1 MTNRLPNVPRP
12 GVSRSGPIR
21 AVWIWLLM
29 ASLLIVRRS
38 EAAGAPVD
46 FNRQIR
52 PILAEHC
59 YQCHGPD
66 EAKRK
71 AGLRLDQPE
80 GAAQRLKSGVRAVV
94 PGRAAESR
102 LLEVITSAD
111 PDEHMPP
118 ASTGKQLSA
127 DQVSVLR
134 RWIEEGATWRGH
146 WAYQPIAD
154 PEPPAVKQ
162 AGWGRNG
169 IDAFVLARLE
179 SEGLAP
185 SPEAD
190 RRTLLR
196 RVTLDL
202 TGLPPTVDEVD
213 AFLADGSAGAYE
225 TLVDRLLSSQAYG
238 ERMAV
243 PWLDLAR
250 FADSDGY
257 HADAPRS
264 MWQYR
269 DWVIQAFNA
278 NQPFDRFVV
287 DQLAGDLLPAPT
299 LDQRVATAFNRNGM
313 SSTEGGADPDEYL
326 NKYVTDRVNTFG
338 TVFLGSS
345 IQCAECHNHKYDPFT
360 QREYY
365 QLYDFFNRIPEKGLD
380 SDPAP
385 PFIQVPTA
393 RQASDLKALQA
404 SVQGLETRHAALL
417 SDPRRDWQD
426 AQAAWEEAWAAGGAG
441 GTGGPD
447 GLRLGPW
454 RRVGPFAEADGKAAF
469 QRDFGPE
476 KQAFAPDAFFGDDRK
491 AWVVEAGWKDGAIQ
505 ALSSDLG
512 STYLHRILTTSQ
524 VRTQALFFGSDDGL
538 KVWLNGR
545 EILAKDISR
554 GVAANQDE
562 VQAALRE
569 GENHLLLKVVNR
581 GGASGFYFA
590 TDREA
595 GDPKAVALREIARL
609 PADRRSEAQARE
621 LREHYRTTRIPEV
634 KELGERLTAERK
646 RRDDLNRSIPT
657 LRVMDDLKE
666 GRPSHIRVRG
676 DYRSK
681 GERVTADVPTS
692 CLPPARYASG
702 TNRLDLARWLVDPA
716 HPLTARVAVNRFWA
730 MFFPN
735 PIVRTANEVGT
746 NGQPPTHPEL
756 LDWLARRFIDDG
768 WDVKAQLRRI
778 VLSATYR
785 QASRVTPELQR
796 RDPENLLLA
805 RGPRFRLPAEM
816 LRDNAL
822 AVSGL
827 ISKRI
832 GGVSVRPYQPPG
844 LWEEKMFA
852 GNSYQV
858 GQGEDLYRR
867 SLYTL
872 WKRTVPN
879 PTLQTFDAPDRAL
892 CTVQRPSTCTP
903 LQAFVTLNDVTYL
916 EAARFFAARILRE
929 VPGRAPEPRL
939 EFAMKA
945 LLARPPSDRERVALK
960 ALLDDLLE
968 TYSRDLPAA
977 EAITRI
983 GQGPR
988 NATVPV
994 AELAAWTGVA
1004 SALLNLDEAVTR
1016 E

>member
-1 MTNRLPNVPRP
+1 
-12 GVSRSGPIR
+12 
-21 AVWIWLLM
+21 M

-202 TGLPPTVDEVD
+202 TGLPPTVEEVD
-213 AFLADGSAGAYE
+213 AFLADASAGAYE

-393 RQASDLKALQA
+393 RQASDLKALQG

-417 SDPRRDWQD
+417 SDPRRDWQA

-441 GTGGPD
+441 GSGGPD

-476 KQAFAPDAFFGDDRK
+476 KQAFAPDAVFGDDRK
-491 AWVVEAGWKDGAIQ
+491 AWVVEAGWKDGAVQ

-512 STYLHRILTTSQ
+512 ATYLHRILTASQ

-735 PIVRTANEVGT
+735 PIVRTANEFGT

-939 EFAMKA
+939 DFAMKA
-945 LLARPPSDRERVALK
+945 LLARPPSDRERAALK

>member
-1 MTNRLPNVPRP
+1 MTSRTSNTLRP
-12 GVSRSGPIR
+12 GVFRDRPFPL
-21 AVWIWLLM
+21 AVVWIGILCRMVLV
-29 ASLLIVRRS
+29 SLG
-38 EAAGAPVD
+38 APGAPVD
-46 FNRQIR
+46 FNRQVR
-52 PILAEHC
+52 PILVEHC
-59 YQCHGPD
+59 YPCHGPD

-94 PGRAAESR
+94 PGRTAESR
-102 LLEVITSAD
+102 LLGVITSAD

-169 IDAFVLARLE
+169 IDAFILARLE

-185 SPEAD
+185 SLEAD

-202 TGLPPTVDEVD
+202 TGLPPTVEEVD

-225 TLVDRLLSSQAYG
+225 TLVDRLLNSQAYG

-278 NQPFDRFVV
+278 NQPFDRFVI

-404 SVQGLETRHAALL
+404 SVQGLESRHAALL
-417 SDPRRDWQD
+417 SDPRRDWQA

-441 GTGGPD
+441 GSGGPD

-476 KQAFAPDAFFGDDRK
+476 KAAFAPDAVFGDDRK
-491 AWVVEAGWKDGAIQ
+491 AWVVEAGWKDGAVQ

-512 STYLHRILTTSQ
+512 ATYLHRILTASQ

-545 EILAKDISR
+545 EILAKDVSR

-657 LRVMDDLKE
+657 LRVMDDMKE

-735 PIVRTANEVGT
+735 PIVRTANEFGT

-827 ISKRI
+827 LSQRI

-929 VPGRAPEPRL
+929 VPGHAPEARL
-939 EFAMKA
+939 DFAMKA
-945 LLARPPSDRERVALK
+945 LLARPPSDRERAALK

-988 NATVPV
+988 NDKVPV

>member
-1 MTNRLPNVPRP
+1 MTRRLLNVPNP
-12 GVSRSGPIR
+12 GVFRSSPTQ
-21 AVWIWLLM
+21 AVWIWLAL
-29 ASLLIVRRS
+29 AFLLIVRRP
-38 EAAGAPVD
+38 EAAGLPVD

-52 PILAEHC
+52 PLLVEHC
-59 YQCHGPD
+59 YPCHGPD

-80 GAAQRLKSGVRAVV
+80 GATQRLKSGVRAVV
-94 PGRAAESR
+94 PGRPAESR
-102 LLEVITSAD
+102 LLEVITAAD

-127 DQVSVLR
+127 DQVAVLR

-146 WAYQPIAD
+146 WAYQPVAN

-169 IDAFVLARLE
+169 IDAFILARLE

-213 AFLADGSAGAYE
+213 AFLADGSDGAYE

-269 DWVIQAFNA
+269 DWIIQAFNA

-299 LDQRVATAFNRNGM
+299 LGQRVATAFNRNGM

-385 PFIQVPTA
+385 PFLQVPTA
-393 RQASDLKALQA
+393 RQAADLKALDE
-404 SVQGLETRHAALL
+404 SVRGLEVRHAAQL
-417 SDPRRDWQD
+417 SEPRRDWQA
-426 AQAAWEEAWAAGGAG
+426 AQAAWEETWAAGAAAGA
-441 GTGGPD
+441 D
-447 GLRLGPW
+447 DLRLGPW

-469 QRDFGPE
+469 ERAFGPE
-476 KQAFAPDAFFGDDRK
+476 TRPFAPDAVFGDDRK
-491 AWVVEAGWKDGAIQ
+491 AWVVEAGWKDGAVH

-512 STYLHRILTTSQ
+512 ATYLHRILTSGQ
-524 VRTQALFFGSDDGL
+524 VRTQALFLGSDDGL

-554 GVAANQDE
+554 GVASNQDE

-569 GENHLLLKVVNR
+569 GENDLLLKVVNR

-657 LRVMDDLKE
+657 LRVMEDMKE
-666 GRPSHIRVRG
+666 GRASHIRVRG
-676 DYRSK
+676 DYRAK
-681 GERVTADVPTS
+681 GERVTAEVPTS
-692 CLPPARYASG
+692 CLPPARYAAG

-735 PIVRTANEVGT
+735 PIVRTANEFGT

-785 QASRVTPELQR
+785 QASRVGPEAQR

-929 VPGRAPEPRL
+929 SPGRTPAGRID
-939 EFAMKA
+939 FAMKS
-945 LLARPPSDRERVALK
+945 LLARPASDSERAALK

-994 AELAAWTGVA
+994 ADLAAWTGVA
-1004 SALLNLDEAVTR
+1004 SALFNLDEAVTR

>member
-202 TGLPPTVDEVD
+202 TGLPPTVEEVD
-213 AFLADGSAGAYE
+213 AFLADASAGAYE

-393 RQASDLKALQA
+393 RQASDLKALQG

-417 SDPRRDWQD
+417 SDPRRDWQA

-441 GTGGPD
+441 GSGGPD

-476 KQAFAPDAFFGDDRK
+476 KQAFAPDAVFGDDRK
-491 AWVVEAGWKDGAIQ
+491 AWVVEAGWKDGAVQ

-512 STYLHRILTTSQ
+512 ATYLHRILTASQ

-545 EILAKDISR
+545 EILAKDVSR

-562 VQAALRE
+562 VQAPLRE

-735 PIVRTANEVGT
+735 PIVRTANEFGT

-827 ISKRI
+827 LSKRI

-939 EFAMKA
+939 DFAMKA
-945 LLARPPSDRERVALK
+945 LLARPPSDRERAALK

>member
-12 GVSRSGPIR
+12 GVLSSGPMR
-21 AVWIWLLM
+21 AVWIWLALG
-29 ASLLIVRRS
+29 LLPIVRRS

-46 FNRQIR
+46 FNRQVR

-225 TLVDRLLSSQAYG
+225 TLVDRLLNSQAYG

-393 RQASDLKALQA
+393 RQASDLKALHG
-404 SVQGLETRHAALL
+404 SVQGLESRHAALL
-417 SDPRRDWQD
+417 SDPRRDWQA

-441 GTGGPD
+441 GSGGSE

-476 KQAFAPDAFFGDDRK
+476 KAAFAPDAVFGDDRK
-491 AWVVEAGWKDGAIQ
+491 AWVVEAGWKDGAVQ

-512 STYLHRILTTSQ
+512 ATYLHRILTASQ

-657 LRVMDDLKE
+657 LRVMDDMKE
-666 GRPSHIRVRG
+666 GRASHIRVRG

-735 PIVRTANEVGT
+735 PIVRTANEFGT

-827 ISKRI
+827 LSQRI

-929 VPGRAPEPRL
+929 VPGRAPEARL
-939 EFAMKA
+939 DFAMKA
-945 LLARPPSDRERVALK
+945 LLARPPSDRERAALK

>member
-202 TGLPPTVDEVD
+202 TGLPPTVEEVD
-213 AFLADGSAGAYE
+213 AFLADASAGAYE

-287 DQLAGDLLPAPT
+287 DQLAGDLLLAPT

-393 RQASDLKALQA
+393 RQASDLKALQG

-417 SDPRRDWQD
+417 SDPRRDWQA

-441 GTGGPD
+441 GSGGPD

-476 KQAFAPDAFFGDDRK
+476 KQAFAPDAVFGDDRK
-491 AWVVEAGWKDGAIQ
+491 AWVVEAGWKDGAVQ

-512 STYLHRILTTSQ
+512 ATYLHRILTASQ

-562 VQAALRE
+562 VQAPLRE

-735 PIVRTANEVGT
+735 PIVRTANEFGT

-827 ISKRI
+827 LSKRI

-939 EFAMKA
+939 DFAMKA
-945 LLARPPSDRERVALK
+945 LLARPPSDRERAALK

>member
-202 TGLPPTVDEVD
+202 TGLPPTVEEVD
-213 AFLADGSAGAYE
+213 AFLADASAGAYE

-393 RQASDLKALQA
+393 RQASDLKALQG

-417 SDPRRDWQD
+417 SDPRRDWQA

-441 GTGGPD
+441 GSGGPD

-476 KQAFAPDAFFGDDRK
+476 KQAFAPDAVFGDDRK
-491 AWVVEAGWKDGAIQ
+491 AWVVEAGWKDGAVQ

-512 STYLHRILTTSQ
+512 ATYLHRILTASQ

-735 PIVRTANEVGT
+735 PIVRTANEFGT

-827 ISKRI
+827 ISQRI

-939 EFAMKA
+939 DFAMKA
-945 LLARPPSDRERVALK
+945 LLARPPSDRERAALK